1 MSRGLVALVV
11 AAWATGSALGQG
23 VAAPPVSV
31 AVGRPIA
38 LVVDD
43 LRAAGIPLAYGTG
56 LLPRSLTVRS
66 MPAARE
72 PLAML
77 REILAPHGLALRFV
91 EGLYLVV
98 RADETSTA
106 AAATNGS
113 VTIAVRD
120 AETGALVA
128 APTVE
133 GASSGLTVDPLRDG
147 RLRVTG
153 LARRRYGITV
163 RAEGFVPQ
171 RVSVAIAAE
180 PRELDV
186 ALAPLP
192 VVIPEII
199 VTASRY
205 QLVRDLVTAP
215 FYVDQR
221 AIQQQ
226 PDFGDDP
233 LRALHRLP
241 GAAAGVSAQA
251 HLRGGELNE
260 TAVVLNGQRLLDPFH
275 IRDYQS
281 MFSAIDARAING
293 MEVYTGGFPVRYGD
307 SMGSLV
313 LIDAL
318 DPYEPRH
325 SELGV
330 SVLNTSVLSAGT
342 IGDGTG
348 SWLVSGRRS
357 NLEDVVNERLGKPSY
372 YDFFG
377 EIDVN
382 FSERTQVSVNVL
394 TARDRV
400 LLVTEADPTELEQS
414 ADDTRNTTFWVHW
427 QQRWSGELKSSTTF
441 SSSAFHSRRLGQTN
455 DPEKIIATVTDRR
468 DISVASVRQDW
479 QLRLGA
485 SHTMSFGAEY
495 QRQTAEYDYAAA
507 ADYFG
512 FFLTFPDVTPTL
524 RRRVV
529 LSPDGEIVGAYVA
542 DRWQIGDATT
552 AELGLRW
559 DRYDYSGDANERH
572 SSPRLSL
579 RHELTSRTALRWSLG
594 RYFQAQGIH
603 ELQVEDGVAAFQRA
617 QRADQAV
624 MSVEHR
630 LGDRYLLRAEVYGK
644 NLRRLRPRFENLFD
658 PLAILPEL
666 EPDRVRV
673 APDSATARGLEL
685 SVAYAEPDGL
695 RWWASY
701 VRARATDV
709 VAGEVVPRSW
719 DQPHAVQLG
728 AARESGRWELGGVLS
743 YHSGWPNTGLTLG
756 PSSSGGLSAVV
767 GRRNAQRLG
776 SYASLD
782 LRASRPVPL
791 RVGSL
796 DVFVEVSNATNRD
809 NPCCG
814 DFDLEIDENGVFL
827 EQDTD
832 TWLPRLATFGIL
844 WQF

>member
-1 MSRGLVALVV
+1 MNRRLAALL
-11 AAWATGSALGQG
+11 AACAIRSALGQD
-23 VAAPPVSV
+23 VVAPPVNA
-31 AVGRPIA
+31 AVGTPIA
-38 LVVDD
+38 LLVDE
-43 LRAAGIPLAYGTG
+43 LRANGIPLAYSTV
-56 LLPRSLTVRS
+56 LLPLSLTVRFA
-66 MPAARE
+66 PAADD
-72 PLAML
+72 PLTML
-77 REILAPHGLALRFV
+77 REILAPHGLELRFV
-91 EGLYLVV
+91 EGLYIVV
-98 RADETSTA
+98 RADEARTVGVA
-106 AAATNGS
+106 PEGS

-120 AETGALVA
+120 AETGALLA

-133 GASSGLTVDPLRDG
+133 ETSSGLTVETLRDG
-147 RLRVTG
+147 RVRVRGIT
-153 LARRRYGITV
+153 RRRYGVTFS
-163 RAEGFVPQ
+163 AEGFVPQ

-180 PRELDV
+180 SRDLDI
-186 ALAPLP
+186 PLVP
-192 VVIPEII
+192 SPAVVPEIVI
-199 VTASRY
+199 TASRY

-221 AIQQQ
+221 AIEQQ

-251 HLRGGELNE
+251 HLRGGERNE

-281 MFSAIDARAING
+281 MFSAIDARAIDG

-307 SMGSLV
+307 SMGALV

-318 DPYEPRH
+318 DPHEPRH

-330 SVLNTSVLSAGT
+330 SMLNTSVLSAGT

-348 SWLVSGRRS
+348 SWLISARRS
-357 NLEDVVNERLGKPSY
+357 NLEDVVHERLGEPSY

-377 EIDVN
+377 EIGIN
-382 FSERTQVSVNVL
+382 FSERTHVSVNAL
-394 TARDRV
+394 TARDQV

-414 ADDTRNTTFWVHW
+414 ADDTRNNTFWVHW
-427 QQRWSGELKSSTTF
+427 QQQWSDALESSTTF
-441 SSSAFHSRRLGQTN
+441 SNSAFHSRRSGQTN

-479 QLRLGA
+479 RLRLGG
-485 SHTMSFGAEY
+485 SHTISFGAEY
-495 QRQTAEYDYAAA
+495 QQQTAEYKYDAA

-512 FFLTFPDVTPTL
+512 FFLTFPDVVPSL
-524 RRRVV
+524 RRSSE
-529 LSPDGEIVGAYVA
+529 LSPDGEIFGAYVA

-552 AELGLRW
+552 AEIGLRW
-559 DRYDYSGDANERH
+559 DQYGYSGNVNERH
-572 SSPRLSL
+572 SSPRLSF
-579 RHELTSRTALRWSLG
+579 RHELTSRTVLRWSLG

-603 ELQVEDGVAAFQRA
+603 ELQIEDGAASFERA

-624 MSVEHR
+624 IGVEHQIGE
-630 LGDRYLLRAEVYGK
+630 LYLLRAEVYGK
-644 NLRRLRPRFENLFD
+644 DLRRLRQRFENLFD

-673 APDSATARGLEL
+673 APHSATARGLEL
-685 SVAYAEPDGL
+685 SVAYAEPDGW

-709 VAGEVVPRSW
+709 VAGDVVPRSW

-728 AARESGRWELGGVLS
+728 AGRPSGQWDLGAVLS
-743 YHSGWPNTGLTLG
+743 HHSGWPTTGLTLE
-756 PSSSGGLSAVV
+756 PSSSGGLRAVV

-782 LRASRPVPL
+782 LRASREVPL

-796 DVFVEVSNATNRD
+796 DVFVEMSNATNRD

-814 DFDLEIDENGVFL
+814 DFDLEIDENGAFL

-832 TWLPRLATFGIL
+832 SWLPRLATFGIL